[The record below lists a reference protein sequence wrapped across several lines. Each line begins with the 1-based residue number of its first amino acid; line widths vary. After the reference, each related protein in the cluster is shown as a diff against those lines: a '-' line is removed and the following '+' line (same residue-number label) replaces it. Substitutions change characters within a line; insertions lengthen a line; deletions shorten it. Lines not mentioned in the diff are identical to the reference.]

1 MLEFILLN
9 KEFTEA
15 VLQTIDDQRFF
26 IMSGDK
32 RHFTFCRICESL
44 CGLEVTTSEN
54 QVIEIKPDKHHVAT
68 NGFACPKG
76 LKQHKLF
83 GSTDRLKYP
92 QKKENG
98 KWKRISWEY
107 ALNEIGSKVRGI
119 IEDHDP
125 DAVAMY
131 VGTAAGFGVLHPV
144 FAQGFMTGLGSKSM
158 FASAT
163 QDCSNK
169 FAVARQI
176 YGFPFTQPHPDIL
189 HTECLII
196 VGANP
201 VVSKWSFL
209 QVPNPSKHIKDIQR
223 RGGKVIV
230 IDPRK
235 TETAKIS
242 SEHIYIRPNTDIFF
256 YLSFLNEVIRQNG
269 VNNDRVNKYTKGY
282 YRLVEITRK
291 WTPKKTEEVTGI
303 SAQKLS
309 EIVEIFLQASGASLY
324 SSTGVNMGTNG
335 SLAFWIQE
343 CINIITGNLDRK
355 GGSMVGKGVI
365 DFPKFGVKKGI
376 LMREDLSRIG
386 RFQSVNDAF
395 PGGIL
400 ADEILTPGKKQIRA
414 LFVTGGNPL
423 ITMANSNRLRKAFSE
438 LELLVTLDILPTE
451 TATIGTFML
460 PCTSPLERPDL
471 PFVFPLM
478 LGLQTRPYLQATR
491 MVIQPNGEQRDE
503 ASIYIDLAKAVG
515 KPIFGSKI
523 AQKIFEI
530 LMWINSWNRSKSYN
544 KSIPQELLLNLLL
557 KITRQKG
564 FKRLLK
570 YEHGLLTKDH
580 ADQQFLDNR
589 MVTEDKLVN
598 LAPDKLMEQTK
609 KLEDDFK
616 EEQQNKQKFK
626 LITRR
631 AVTTHN
637 SWTHNFEEFVQGP
650 RVTNYVYMHSKDAEN
665 LGLKNG
671 DIVDVNSETA
681 TVRLPVKLD
690 DDLSIRTVSL
700 PHGWGHQASG
710 MHIAKKTKGVNV
722 NILAADGPD
731 KIEKVSG
738 MANLTGFVVE
748 ISKSN
753 GPQVENSW
761 SGLKKDV
768 WYEDES

>member
-1 MLEFILLN
+1 MN
-9 KEFTEA
+9 KENT
-15 VLQTIDDQRFF
+15 
-26 IMSGDK
+26 
-32 RHFTFCRICESL
+32 HYTFCRICESL
-44 CGLEVTTSEN
+44 CGLEIKTSGNEVLEIRPDKDHVTT
-54 QVIEIKPDKHHVAT
+54 H
-68 NGFACPKG
+68 GFACPKG

-83 GSTDRLKYP
+83 GSPDRLKYP
-92 QKKENG
+92 MKKVNG
-98 KWKRISWEY
+98 NWNRISWDQ
-107 ALNEIGSKVRGI
+107 AMAEIGSRVHDL
-119 IEDHDP
+119 IENHDP

-169 FAVARQI
+169 FAVAHQM

-189 HTECLII
+189 HTECLVI

-209 QVPNPSKHIKDIQR
+209 QVPNPSKHIKDILR

-242 SEHIYIRPNTDIFF
+242 SEHIYIRPNTDVFF
-256 YLSFLNEVIRQNG
+256 YLSFLNEVIRRNG
-269 VNNDRVNKYTKGY
+269 IDKKRIQKYTKGFD
-282 YRLVEITRK
+282 RLAELSGK
-291 WTPKKTEEVTGI
+291 WTPQKSAEVTGI
-303 SAQKLS
+303 PANKIA
-309 EIVEIFLQASGASLY
+309 EIVGIFLSARGAALY

-335 SLAFWIQE
+335 SLSFWIQE
-343 CINIITGNLDRK
+343 CINMITGNLDKK
-355 GGSMVGKGVI
+355 GGTLVGKGII
-365 DFPKFGVKKGI
+365 DFPKFGVKRGI
-376 LMREDLSRIG
+376 LMRKDLSRIG

-423 ITMANSNRLRKAFSE
+423 ITMANSNRLRKAFNQ

-451 TATIGTFML
+451 TAMAGTHIL

-478 LGLQTRPYLQATR
+478 LGLQTRPYLQATKA
-491 MVIQPNGEQRDE
+491 VIHPEGEQRDE
-503 ASIYIDLAKAVG
+503 ASIYLDLSKAAG
-515 KPIFGSKI
+515 KPIFGSAI
-523 AQKIFEI
+523 AQKSFE
-530 LMWINSWNRSKSYN
+530 LMKWIHSWKKKATYK
-544 KSIPQELLLNLLL
+544 KSIPQEFMLTLLL

-564 FKRLLK
+564 FKRLLRYK
-570 YEHGLLTKDH
+570 HGFLTNQHTDEH
-580 ADQQFLDNR
+580 FLDNR
-589 MVTEDKLVN
+589 MVTPDKLVN
-598 LAPDKLMEQTK
+598 LAPEKLIDQAN
-609 KLEDDFK
+609 KLEDDFEEELLSK
-616 EEQQNKQKFK
+616 EKFK

-650 RVTNYVYMHSKDAEN
+650 RMTNYIYMHPFDAER

-671 DIVDVNSETA
+671 ELVDVASATA
-681 TVRLPVKLD
+681 TIRLPVKTD
-690 DDLSIRTVSL
+690 DDLSIRTVAL
-700 PHGWGHQASG
+700 PHGWGHQTSG
-710 MHIAKKTKGVNV
+710 MQIAKKTKGVNV

-731 KIEKVSG
+731 RIEKVSG

-748 ISKSN
+748 ISKSKDK
-753 GPQVENSW
+753 QAENSW
-761 SGLKKDV
+761 SGLK
-768 WYEDES
+768 EDIWDPGSEV